1 MSVGTS
7 MDLSTLVLAGSFGG
21 ARRIYL
27 RVLTL
32 NIHMPD
38 YKLSTIVIIKNRIKY
53 IITCF

>member
-38 YKLSTIVIIKNRIKY
+38 YKLSTIVIIKIG
-53 IITCF
+53 